1 MIPQS
6 VKRLHLAVD
15 LFNTVVNM
23 VSKSSLFLFTI
34 PMALSS
40 PDPGSMSRVVFNEF
54 SNLTEE
60 QALIMAFN
68 YTTTL
73 FKADE

>member
-1 MIPQS
+1 MLPRCLQYIFLLVP
-6 VKRLHLAVD
+6 VIHALAPSPG
-15 LFNTVVNM
+15 L
-23 VSKSSLFLFTI
+23 
-34 PMALSS
+34 S
-40 PDPGSMSRVVFNEF
+40 PDPGSMSRVIFNEF

-73 FKADE
+73 FMADKYVYMLNDILD